1 MRLSKI
7 KCDNEKQKNNNINN
21 KQIKRMV
28 YLNARSVT
36 CNLEKIELIC
46 SDLQPEL
53 IICTESR
60 ITEQI
65 EENEYEI
72 DGYNT
77 VVCMS
82 NSRHNGGVLFYIKK
96 NLKYKI
102 ITNES
107 IDKVIWCV
115 QFYMPLRY

>member
-1 MRLSKI
+1 
-7 KCDNEKQKNNNINN
+7 
-21 KQIKRMV
+21 MV

-65 EENEYEI
+65 DENEYEI

-77 VVCMS
+77 VLCMS
-82 NSRHNGGVLFYIKK
+82 NSRHTGGLLFYIKK
-96 NLKYKI
+96 ILNIKLLQMNLSTKLYGARQSNSLNALSRDV
-102 ITNES
+102 TQQY
-107 IDKVIWCV
+107 IDRQATI
-115 QFYMPLRY
+115 